1 MWFDGNLLIV
11 NKRKTRMRNIQRL
24 CFLSIGFDF
33 IKMKNILII
42 TLAFILSS
50 CSSFYVE
57 PPISENDSILKIEVE
72 HPFKFNAP
80 FGMIIEA
87 ELDGKLIHSY
97 KYPGL
102 IARVSPGKHT
112 LSVSINAYFY
122 NRAKH
127 HFTEKYEIDFKPNET
142 YTISSKVDSKEL
154 KSIKDNVVADL
165 HIKGEKVGISD
176 TFTLE
181 DSAMRS
187 MVCEIPDCKAPIILF
202 L

>member
-1 MWFDGNLLIV
+1 M
-11 NKRKTRMRNIQRL
+11 
-24 CFLSIGFDF
+24 
-33 IKMKNILII
+33 
-42 TLAFILSS
+42 AFVLSS

-57 PPISENDSILKIEVE
+57 PPISENDSVLKIEVE
-72 HPFKFNAP
+72 HPFKFDAP

-97 KYPGL
+97 KYPDL

-127 HFTEKYEIDFKPNET
+127 HLTEKYEIDFKPNET
-142 YTISSKVDSKEL
+142 YTISSLIDSKIL

-165 HIKGEKVGISD
+165 YIKGVNVDISD

-181 DSAMRS
+181 DNAMRS
-187 MVCEIPDCKAPIILF
+187 MACELPNCKVIILF